1 MDTTVQVSPRQRL
14 VDERMCRRWT
24 QLEVADQLGT
34 TPGNVSRWE
43 RGLTSPRPYF
53 RRKLCELFGSSAQE
67 LDLTWDA
74 TGDAPGPQPE
84 TPAPAISLQR
94 GVPAHSGPVYTG
106 HEDLLALLQ
115 SLLRLHAM
123 EAPSSLLPGSGPSGR
138 NLSEQEH
145 GEQGRLAQAV
155 TPWLQIGPNRVLI
168 PDNAGVV
175 VLVVLNNTAGAT
187 ARQLGEPSGHGQPGG
202 CQ

>member
-1 MDTTVQVSPRQRL
+1 MDTTVQVPPRQRL
-14 VDERMCRRWT
+14 VDERMRRRWT

-67 LDLTWDA
+67 LDQAWDA
-74 TGDAPGPQPE
+74 TGNAPDPKPE
-84 TPAPAISLQR
+84 TLSLAASLQR
-94 GVPAHSGPVYTG
+94 GVPDQSSPIYTG

-115 SLLRLHAM
+115 TLLRLHAT
-123 EAPSSLLPGSGPSGR
+123 ETPSSLPPGSGPGGWD
-138 NLSEQEH
+138 LSKQEHEEQE
-145 GEQGRLAQAV
+145 RLAQAIM
-155 TPWLQIGPNRVLI
+155 PWLQIGPNRVLI

-175 VLVVLNNTAGAT
+175 VLVVLNSPAGAA
-187 ARQLGEPSGHGQPGG
+187 ARLVVEPPGHGQPGG
-202 CQ
+202 CP